1 MNDSL
6 KSEPATLVVTG
17 LGISP
22 LMKYLR
28 LVFPLRVFSRPAAVF
43 SILIGLAAC
52 SGSSVKP
59 PVLKVGYAPI
69 QHASPDGR
77 VPSAVPLRGP
87 TLQMASSTS
96 SSAPSIRAASYLLID
111 ANTGQRMASR
121 NAESTRAV
129 ASTQKLVTALVVLD
143 SGNLDR
149 TVTVEASDLRVEPS
163 VLGLKAGERYT
174 RRDLLCAFLV
184 KSSNDVANVLARD
197 NAGSV
202 AAFAAKMNAKM
213 RSLGAHHSNFRNPH
227 GLTEPGQYSSA
238 ADMARVAMVAYRN
251 SIIRDAVRRQSY
263 TFRYN
268 SGKVVNLQS
277 TNKVLGRMSGCNG
290 MKTGYTNASG
300 RCLIS
305 SASRSGRDVILVQLG
320 TQTKYIWDDAQALM
334 EWGLRNS
341 SSHRNW

>member
-1 MNDSL
+1 MKKLRPFSSL
-6 KSEPATLVVTG
+6 APVGRFA
-17 LGISP
+17 
-22 LMKYLR
+22 
-28 LVFPLRVFSRPAAVF
+28 AAVAV
-43 SILIGLAAC
+43 LACLAAC
-52 SGSSVKP
+52 SSGSSNKP
-59 PVLKVGYAPI
+59 PVMRVGY
-69 QHASPDGR
+69 SPMQYSSPGGD
-77 VPSAVPLRGP
+77 VPSAVPVSGP
-87 TLQMASSTS
+87 TLQSGPARASFAS

-111 ANTGQRMASR
+111 ANTGRRLAAR
-121 NAESTRAV
+121 NAESVRAV

-149 TVTVEASDLRVEPS
+149 TVTVQASDLRVEPS
-163 VLGLKAGERYT
+163 VLGIKAGERYT
-174 RRDLLCAFLV
+174 RRDLLYAFLV

-197 NAGSV
+197 NAGSI

-213 RSLGAHHSNFRNPH
+213 RSLGANHSNFKNPH
-227 GLTEPGQYSSA
+227 GLTEPGQYSTA

-268 SGKVVNLQS
+268 SGKVVNLES

-320 TQTKYIWDDAQALM
+320 TQTKFIWDDAQALM

-341 SSHRNW
+341 SGRGFAMNW